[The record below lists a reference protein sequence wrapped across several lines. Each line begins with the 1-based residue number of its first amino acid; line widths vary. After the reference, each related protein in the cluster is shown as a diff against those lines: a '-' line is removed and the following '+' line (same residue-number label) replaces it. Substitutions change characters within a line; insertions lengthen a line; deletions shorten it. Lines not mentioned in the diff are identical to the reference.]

1 MWSCTEGSSEP
12 QLTCND
18 VNLNYVHVSPQ
29 QVLPPAGQ
37 SCHHIGSCQ
46 PPGSDDV
53 TATHSDDVIAAHSDG
68 VTTHSDDVIAAH
80 SDDVIAA
87 HSDDVIAAHSDDVI
101 PTHSAVSRELQERPS
116 VTSSSSSLPTCPG
129 ELQLVPIVYVDADGL
144 PTCYEVVQPV
154 PSLSYLTNSAA
165 RTDGVCCCFVF
176 TFP

>member
-29 QVLPPAGQ
+29 QVLPLAGQ

-53 TATHSDDVIAAHSDG
+53 TAT
-68 VTTHSDDVIAAH
+68 
-80 SDDVIAA
+80 